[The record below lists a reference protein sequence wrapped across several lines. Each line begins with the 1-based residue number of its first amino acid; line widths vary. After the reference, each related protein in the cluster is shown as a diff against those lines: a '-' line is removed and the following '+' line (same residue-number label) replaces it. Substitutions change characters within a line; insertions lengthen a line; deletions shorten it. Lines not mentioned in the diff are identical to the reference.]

1 MKENKIKNVL
11 GFYILCN
18 KLKDVVRTGW
28 KAWNVERD
36 RVESVAEHIYS
47 TQMLAIAMYKEF
59 DYDLDLE
66 KIIYMLAVH
75 ELEEI
80 IIGDLTSYDIS
91 REEKERRGKLA
102 VKDVLK
108 NISNSLD
115 VEALTIEFSEKKT
128 NEALF
133 AYYCDKLDCDIQAK
147 IYDEEGCVDLNKQT
161 NNPYINIDRV
171 SRLIENNKKWSEAW
185 IESDRN
191 IYLNDDNFLSILDYI
206 KDNNILNYHKN

>member
-11 GFYILCN
+11 SFYILCN
-18 KLKDVVRTGW
+18 KLNDVVRTGW